1 MRRIIIIIILLCMG
15 ARGQIAGTELT
26 TRSMN
31 SVDVEVCADN
41 VMGSEQADFQNAVQA
56 RLRDLLSSTAVYF
69 TRMYTHARSA
79 SVCDMFVYQ
88 ARNPEEA
95 RQSVQML
102 IGAQVAVT
110 FAERSVECRVQ
121 AVPWVGED
129 VGPLGMNWQ
138 MTVGDVLL
146 WGGVMGGILVA
157 CVIGVCCFV
166 QLAIKKERK
175 RTTTL
180 LLKDARIMAKFA
192 KNNTAPEERIYNNS
206 NNSFHD
212 KQKNGDNHSQEKNRD
227 NSQEK
232 KTNKD
237 KPKKNKASK
246 KNNNNSA
253 TKGGKREEEDNSG
266 EEEHV

>member
-1 MRRIIIIIILLCMG
+1 MG

-212 KQKNGDNHSQEKNRD
+212 KQKNGDNHSQEKNGD
-227 NSQEK
+227 NHSQEK
-232 KTNKD
+232 KKDSHSSQEKKNKD
-237 KPKKNKASK
+237 KQNKNKASK
-246 KNNNNSA
+246 KKNNNSA
-253 TKGGKREEEDNSG
+253 TKGGKREEEGNSG
-266 EEEHV
+266 EDEQV